1 LKQSTFWKLLFFIY
15 TVILIIST
23 IIKPPFNYSSYYY
36 EDKIIHLLS
45 FFIAS
50 DLFSLAFYKKE
61 NKFRYFFLLLVFSLL
76 PLGIEYIQTFSPYRV
91 FSYDDMLFGY
101 YGIIIG
107 LIYFFVKKKA
117 FKQ

>member
-1 LKQSTFWKLLFFIY
+1 MTQRSFWKITFLTYII
-15 TVILIIST
+15 VLIIST
-23 IIKPPFNYSSYYY
+23 VIKPPFNYSSYYY

-61 NKFRYFFLLLVFSLL
+61 NKLRYFLLLLIFSML

-91 FSYDDMLFGY
+91 FSYDDMFFGY

-107 LIYFFVKKKA
+107 LVYFFVKRKA

>member
-1 LKQSTFWKLLFFIY
+1 LKQRFFWKILFYIYIILL
-15 TVILIIST
+15 VIST

-50 DLFSLAFYKKE
+50 DLFSLAFYEKTKKI
-61 NKFRYFFLLLVFSLL
+61 KYFIFLFFFLLL
-76 PLGIEYIQTFSPYRV
+76 PLGIEYMQSFSVYRV
-91 FSYDDMLFGY
+91 FSYDDMIFGY

-107 LIYFFVKKKA
+107 LLYYYIKRKA
-117 FKQ
+117 FKH